1 MPRKL
6 LAVALAATFSLPAF
20 AVQRTFISTAGSDA
34 NPCST
39 TLPCRSIAVALA
51 ATDPG
56 GEIIVLGSGG
66 YGSATI
72 NKSVT
77 IQSPSGTYAGIS
89 VFPGNDGITVNG
101 ANISVVLRGLS
112 INGQGGGKGV
122 SFVQGDALFIED
134 CMIAN
139 MNSAGIAVTAAADV
153 LIRDVTVRGNGSD
166 GVQIASAASAT
177 ISRLRAERNALAGV
191 SLSNGAQVSVRD
203 SMLGENGQHGVY
215 ASGATGISTKI
226 TLENSTLTGNAGS
239 GLVLE
244 AVSAGTKVEGF
255 ATRTTM
261 ARNVNFGSYV
271 SSGGGGT
278 AALAASDNM
287 VSANGIG
294 IRADGA
300 LSTLTASVNTIVG
313 NSSFGLSSVN
323 GATIYT
329 NQQNRVRDNNGAG
342 PQVEGTPTPFAGV

>member
-20 AVQRTFISTAGSDA
+20 AVQRTFISTSGSDA

-39 TLPCRSIAVALA
+39 TQPCRSIAVALA

-72 NKSVT
+72 DKSVT

-101 ANISVVLRGLS
+101 ANVSVVLRGLS

-122 SFVQGDALFIED
+122 SFVQGNALFVED
-134 CMIAN
+134 CTIAN
-139 MNSAGIAVTAAADV
+139 MNSAGIAVTAASDV
-153 LIRDVTVRGNGSD
+153 LIRDTTLRGNGGD
-166 GVQIASAASAT
+166 GVQISASASVT
-177 ISRLRAERNALAGV
+177 ISRLRAERNVLAGV

-203 SMLGENGQHGVY
+203 STLAENGQHGVF
-215 ASGATGISTKI
+215 ASGATGVSTKV
-226 TLENSTLTGNAGS
+226 TLENSTLSGNAGS
-239 GLVLE
+239 GLVME
-244 AVSAGTKVEGF
+244 AVSASTKVEGF

-278 AALAASDNM
+278 ASLTASDNM
-287 VSANGIG
+287 ITANGIG
-294 IRADGA
+294 MRADGA
-300 LSTLTASVNTIVG
+300 QSTLTASVNTVAG
-313 NSSFGLSSVN
+313 NTSFGLSSVN

-329 NQQNRVRDNNGAG
+329 NQNNRVRDNNGAG
-342 PQVEGTPTPFAGV
+342 AQVEGTPTLFPGI

>member
-20 AVQRTFISTAGSDA
+20 AVQRTFISTSGSDA

-39 TLPCRSIAVALA
+39 TQPCRSIAVALA

-89 VFPGNDGITVNG
+89 VFPGSDGITVNG
-101 ANISVVLRGLS
+101 ANIAVVLRGLS

-191 SLSNGAQVSVRD
+191 SLSNGPQGVGARQHAGRERPARGVRLRRD
-203 SMLGENGQHGVY
+203 RDLD
-215 ASGATGISTKI
+215 KI
-226 TLENSTLTGNAGS
+226 TLENSTLTGNAVPGWYS
-239 GLVLE
+239 KPFRRAPRSKASRRARRWRATSTSAATSRRA
-244 AVSAGTKVEGF
+244 AVAQRRWPR
-255 ATRTTM
+255 RTTWS
-261 ARNVNFGSYV
+261 R
-271 SSGGGGT
+271 
-278 AALAASDNM
+278 
-287 VSANGIG
+287 
-294 IRADGA
+294 R
-300 LSTLTASVNTIVG
+300 TASE
-313 NSSFGLSSVN
+313 S
-323 GATIYT
+323 A
-329 NQQNRVRDNNGAG
+329 
-342 PQVEGTPTPFAGV
+342 PTARCRR